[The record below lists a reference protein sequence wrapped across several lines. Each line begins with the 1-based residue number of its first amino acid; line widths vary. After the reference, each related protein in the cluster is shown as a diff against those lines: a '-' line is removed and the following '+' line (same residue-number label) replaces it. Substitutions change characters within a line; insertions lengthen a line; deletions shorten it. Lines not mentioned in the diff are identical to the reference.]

1 MGFFIAGW
9 ISIGV
14 CSYTDHVSK
23 ARIISLLNQKGGVG
37 KTTTTVNLAAGI
49 AEAGNKVLV
58 IDLDPQTHLGLHF
71 GIDDTAASVYDLLMD
86 KTVTVKDALVK
97 ARKNI
102 DLVTSEV
109 DLAAAE
115 SELASKTDRH
125 DLLSKKLSTVADAY
139 DYILIDCPPSLGLLT
154 INALA
159 ASKELIVPMQT
170 HFLALQ
176 GVSRLFETVQMLV
189 GGLNPGLEVTGIVLC
204 MHEKNT
210 KLAREVVEDLEEF
223 FDSSRDSNAPWRNCI
238 IFDPPI
244 RRNVKLAEAPSFGK
258 TIFDYEP
265 DCAGAKD
272 YAKLAQS
279 VMATTREVPIE
290 VVSPS
295 EDRTSEVVN
304 EPK

>member
-1 MGFFIAGW
+1 M
-9 ISIGV
+9 
-14 CSYTDHVSK
+14 T
-23 ARIISLLNQKGGVG
+23 RIISLLNQKGGVG
-37 KTTTTVNLAAGI
+37 KTTTTVNLAAAI
-49 AEAGNKVLV
+49 AAEKNDSGKFNKVLV

-71 GIDDTAASVYDLLMD
+71 GTDTTGASVYDLLMD
-86 KTVTVKDALVK
+86 ESVTAKDTIVK

-102 DLVTSEV
+102 DLITSEV

-125 DLLSKKLSTVADAY
+125 DLLSKKIAPILDSY
-139 DYILIDCPPSLGLLT
+139 EYILIDCPPSLGLLT

-176 GVSRLFETVQMLV
+176 GVSRLFETVQALA
-189 GGLNPGLEVTGIVLC
+189 GGLNPQLEVTGIVLC

-210 KLAREVVEDLEEF
+210 KLAREVVDDLQGF
-223 FDSSRDSNAPWRNCI
+223 FDSSRESNVPWKNCV

-244 RRNVKLAEAPSFGK
+244 RRCVKLAEAPSFGQ

-272 YAKLAQS
+272 YAKLAES
-279 VMATTREVPIE
+279 VIAVHR
-290 VVSPS
+290 VV
-295 EDRTSEVVN
+295 DVEVVN
-304 EPK
+304 EHA

>member
-1 MGFFIAGW
+1 M
-9 ISIGV
+9 
-14 CSYTDHVSK
+14 
-23 ARIISLLNQKGGVG
+23 
-37 KTTTTVNLAAGI
+37 NLAAAI
-49 AEAGNKVLV
+49 AAEKNDSGKFNKILV

-71 GIDDTAASVYDLLMD
+71 GTDTTGASVYDLLMD
-86 KTVTVKDALVK
+86 ESVTAKDTIVK

-102 DLVTSEV
+102 DLITSEV

-125 DLLSKKLSTVADAY
+125 DLLSKKIAPILDSY
-139 DYILIDCPPSLGLLT
+139 EYILIDCPPSLGLLT

-176 GVSRLFETVQMLV
+176 GVSRLFETVQALA
-189 GGLNPGLEVTGIVLC
+189 GGLNPQLEVTGIVLC

-210 KLAREVVEDLEEF
+210 KLAREVVDDLQGF
-223 FDSSRDSNAPWRNCI
+223 FDSSRESNVPWKNCV

-244 RRNVKLAEAPSFGK
+244 RRCVKLAEAPSFGQ

-272 YAKLAQS
+272 YAKLAES
-279 VMATTREVPIE
+279 VIAANR
-290 VVSPS
+290 VV
-295 EDRTSEVVN
+295 DVEVVN
-304 EPK
+304 EHA

>member
-1 MGFFIAGW
+1 M
-9 ISIGV
+9 
-14 CSYTDHVSK
+14 SK
-23 ARIISLLNQKGGVG
+23 ARIISILNQKGGVG
-37 KTTTTVNLAAGI
+37 KTTTTVNLAA
-49 AEAGNKVLV
+49 ALAACGNKVLV

-71 GIDDTAASVYDLLMD
+71 GVESASASVYDLLMED
-86 KTVTVKDALVK
+86 DVSVQDALLF
-97 ARKNI
+97 ARENI

-125 DLLSKKLSTVADAY
+125 DLLSRKLEPIAEAY
-139 DYILIDCPPSLGLLT
+139 EYILIDCPPSLGLLT

-189 GGLNPGLEVTGIVLC
+189 GGLNPELQVSGIVLC

-210 KLAREVVEDLEEF
+210 KLAREVVDDLQEF
-223 FDSSRDSNAPWRNCI
+223 FDSSRDSDVPWRDCI
-238 IFDPPI
+238 ILDPPI
-244 RRNVKLAEAPSFGK
+244 RRNVKLAEAPSFGQ

-272 YAKLAQS
+272 YRQLAQS
-279 VMATTREVPIE
+279 VIAADPSKLTTVEIE
-290 VVSPS
+290 VK
-295 EDRTSEVVN
+295 N
-304 EPK
+304 EQQGTPEAGPIHNDKN

>member
-1 MGFFIAGW
+1 
-9 ISIGV
+9 
-14 CSYTDHVSK
+14 VSK

-37 KTTTTVNLAAGI
+37 KTTTTVNLAAALATHGY
-49 AEAGNKVLV
+49 KVLV

-71 GIDDTAASVYDLLMD
+71 GVESDSASVYDLLMED
-86 KTVTVKDALVK
+86 GVTIQDTLLF
-97 ARKNI
+97 ARENI

-125 DLLSKKLSTVADAY
+125 DLLSRKLASVKDCY

-189 GGLNPGLEVTGIVLC
+189 GVLNPELQVTGIVLC

-210 KLAREVVEDLEEF
+210 KLAREVVDDLQEF
-223 FDSSRDSNAPWRNCI
+223 FDSSRNSNVPWRECTI
-238 IFDPPI
+238 LQPPI

-265 DCAGAKD
+265 ECAGAND
-272 YAKLAQS
+272 YRKLAES
-279 VMATTREVPIE
+279 VIAIAPTSHHVLEVEVKPTEEYVEPATNDTA
-290 VVSPS
+290 
-295 EDRTSEVVN
+295 
-304 EPK
+304 

>member
-1 MGFFIAGW
+1 
-9 ISIGV
+9 V
-14 CSYTDHVSK
+14 T
-23 ARIISLLNQKGGVG
+23 RIISLLNQKGGVG
-37 KTTTTVNLAAGI
+37 KTTTTVNLAGAL
-49 AEAGNKVLV
+49 ALQGNKILV

-71 GIDDTAASVYDLLMD
+71 GVESESASVYDLLMEED
-86 KTVTVKDALVK
+86 VTIQDTLLV
-97 ARKNI
+97 ARENI

-109 DLAAAE
+109 GLAAAE

-125 DLLSKKLSTVADAY
+125 DLLSRKLAPIDGKY

-189 GGLNPGLEVTGIVLC
+189 GGLNPGLQVTGIVLC

-210 KLAREVVEDLEEF
+210 KLAREVVDDLQGF
-223 FDSSRDSNAPWRNCI
+223 FDSSRETAVPWKNCKI
-238 IFDPPI
+238 LYPPI
-244 RRNVKLAEAPSFGK
+244 RRNVKLAEAPSFGQ

-272 YAKLAQS
+272 YRKLAQS
-279 VMATTREVPIE
+279 VVDADPTKTVTVEVEVKSEQVNQIPNDAT
-290 VVSPS
+290 
-295 EDRTSEVVN
+295 
-304 EPK
+304 

>member
-1 MGFFIAGW
+1 M
-9 ISIGV
+9 
-14 CSYTDHVSK
+14 T
-23 ARIISLLNQKGGVG
+23 RIISLLNQKGGVG
-37 KTTTTVNLAAGI
+37 KTTTTVNLAAAI
-49 AEAGNKVLV
+49 AAEKNDSGKFNKILV

-71 GIDDTAASVYDLLMD
+71 GTDTTGASVYDLLMD
-86 KTVTVKDALVK
+86 ESVTAKETIVK

-102 DLVTSEV
+102 DLITSEV

-125 DLLSKKLSTVADAY
+125 DLLSKKIAPILDSY
-139 DYILIDCPPSLGLLT
+139 EYILIDCPPSLGLLT

-176 GVSRLFETVQMLV
+176 GVSRLFETVQALA
-189 GGLNPGLEVTGIVLC
+189 GGLNPQLEVTGIVLC

-210 KLAREVVEDLEEF
+210 KLAREVVDDLQGF
-223 FDSSRDSNAPWRNCI
+223 FDSSRESNVPWKNCV

-244 RRNVKLAEAPSFGK
+244 RRCVKLAEAPSFGQ

-272 YAKLAQS
+272 YAKLAES
-279 VMATTREVPIE
+279 VIAVNR
-290 VVSPS
+290 VV
-295 EDRTSEVVN
+295 DVEVVN
-304 EPK
+304 EHA

>member
-1 MGFFIAGW
+1 
-9 ISIGV
+9 V
-14 CSYTDHVSK
+14 T
-23 ARIISLLNQKGGVG
+23 RIISLLNQKGGVG
-37 KTTTTVNLAAGI
+37 KTTTTVNLAAAI
-49 AEAGNKVLV
+49 AAEKNDSGKFNKILV

-71 GIDDTAASVYDLLMD
+71 GTDTTGASVYDLLMD
-86 KTVTVKDALVK
+86 ESVTAKDTIVK

-102 DLVTSEV
+102 DLITSEV

-125 DLLSKKLSTVADAY
+125 DLLSKKIAPILDSY
-139 DYILIDCPPSLGLLT
+139 EYILIDCPPSLGLLT

-176 GVSRLFETVQMLV
+176 GVSRLFETVQALV
-189 GGLNPGLEVTGIVLC
+189 GGLNPQLGVTGIVLC

-210 KLAREVVEDLEEF
+210 KLAREVVDDLQGF
-223 FDSSRDSNAPWRNCI
+223 FDGSRESNVPWKNCV

-244 RRNVKLAEAPSFGK
+244 RRCVKLAEAPSFGQ

-272 YAKLAQS
+272 YAKLAES
-279 VMATTREVPIE
+279 VIAVNR
-290 VVSPS
+290 VV
-295 EDRTSEVVN
+295 DVEVVN
-304 EPK
+304 EHA

>member
-1 MGFFIAGW
+1 M
-9 ISIGV
+9 
-14 CSYTDHVSK
+14 T
-23 ARIISLLNQKGGVG
+23 RIISLLNQKGGVG
-37 KTTTTVNLAAGI
+37 KTTTTVNLAAAI
-49 AEAGNKVLV
+49 AAEKNDSGKFNKILV

-71 GIDDTAASVYDLLMD
+71 GTDTTGASVYDLLMD
-86 KTVTVKDALVK
+86 ESVTAKDTIVK

-102 DLVTSEV
+102 DLITSEV

-125 DLLSKKLSTVADAY
+125 DLLSKKIAPILDSY
-139 DYILIDCPPSLGLLT
+139 EYILIDCPPSLGLLT

-176 GVSRLFETVQMLV
+176 GVSRLFETVQALA
-189 GGLNPGLEVTGIVLC
+189 GGLNPQLEVTGIVLC

-210 KLAREVVEDLEEF
+210 KLAREVVDDLQGF
-223 FDSSRDSNAPWRNCI
+223 FDSSRESNVPWKNCV

-244 RRNVKLAEAPSFGK
+244 RRCVKLAEAPSFGQ

-272 YAKLAQS
+272 YAKLAES
-279 VMATTREVPIE
+279 VIAVNR
-290 VVSPS
+290 VV
-295 EDRTSEVVN
+295 DVEVVN
-304 EPK
+304 EHA

>member
-1 MGFFIAGW
+1 
-9 ISIGV
+9 V
-14 CSYTDHVSK
+14 T
-23 ARIISLLNQKGGVG
+23 RIISLLNQKGGVG

-49 AEAGNKVLV
+49 ASDNNDSGKLNKVLV

-71 GIDDTAASVYDLLMD
+71 GIDESGASVYDLLMD
-86 KTVTVKDALVK
+86 ESVTATDAIVK

-102 DLVTSEV
+102 DLITSEV

-125 DLLSKKLSTVADAY
+125 DLLARKLAPIIDSY

-154 INALA
+154 INALS

-176 GVSRLFETVQMLV
+176 GVSRLFETVQALV
-189 GGLNPGLEVTGIVLC
+189 GGLNPHLAVTGIVLC

-210 KLAREVVEDLEEF
+210 KLAREVVDDLQGF
-223 FDSSRDSNAPWRNCI
+223 FDTSRESDVPWKGCV

-244 RRNVKLAEAPSFGK
+244 RRCVKLAEAPSFGQ

-272 YAKLAQS
+272 YAKLAES
-279 VMATTREVPIE
+279 VMAATKVDDVEL
-290 VVSPS
+290 
-295 EDRTSEVVN
+295 VN
-304 EPK
+304 EHA

>member
-1 MGFFIAGW
+1 
-9 ISIGV
+9 V
-14 CSYTDHVSK
+14 T
-23 ARIISLLNQKGGVG
+23 RIISLLNQKGGVG
-37 KTTTTVNLAAGI
+37 KTTTTVNLAAAI
-49 AEAGNKVLV
+49 AAEKNDSGKFNKVLV

-71 GIDDTAASVYDLLMD
+71 GTDTTGASVYDLLMD
-86 KTVTVKDALVK
+86 ESVTAKDTIVK

-102 DLVTSEV
+102 DLITSEV

-125 DLLSKKLSTVADAY
+125 DLLSKKIAPILDSY
-139 DYILIDCPPSLGLLT
+139 EYILIDCPPSLGLLT

-176 GVSRLFETVQMLV
+176 GVSRLFETVQALA
-189 GGLNPGLEVTGIVLC
+189 GGLNPQLEVTGIVLC

-210 KLAREVVEDLEEF
+210 KLAREVVDDLQGF
-223 FDSSRDSNAPWRNCI
+223 FDSSRESNVPWKNCV

-244 RRNVKLAEAPSFGK
+244 RRCVKLAEAPSFGQ

-272 YAKLAQS
+272 YAKLAES
-279 VMATTREVPIE
+279 VIAVHR
-290 VVSPS
+290 VV
-295 EDRTSEVVN
+295 DVEVVN
-304 EPK
+304 EHA

>member
-1 MGFFIAGW
+1 M
-9 ISIGV
+9 
-14 CSYTDHVSK
+14 T
-23 ARIISLLNQKGGVG
+23 RIISLLNQKGGVG
-37 KTTTTVNLAAGI
+37 KTTTTVNLAA
-49 AEAGNKVLV
+49 ALAGGGTPDGVGSSENSVLV

-71 GIDDTAASVYDLLMD
+71 GIDDSGSSAASGASVYDLLMD
-86 KTVTVKDALVK
+86 ESVSAKDAIVK

-102 DLVTSEV
+102 DLITSEV

-125 DLLSKKLSTVADAY
+125 DLLAKKLTPILDSY

-176 GVSRLFETVQMLV
+176 GVSRLFETVQALV
-189 GGLNPGLEVTGIVLC
+189 GGLNPYVAVTGIVLC

-210 KLAREVVEDLEEF
+210 KLAREVVDDLQGF
-223 FDSSRDSNAPWRNCI
+223 FDASRESDVPWKNCV
-238 IFDPPI
+238 IFEPPI
-244 RRNVKLAEAPSFGK
+244 RRCVKLAEAPSFGQ

-279 VMATTREVPIE
+279 VIAVKKVADVEL
-290 VVSPS
+290 
-295 EDRTSEVVN
+295 VN
-304 EPK
+304 EHA

>member
-1 MGFFIAGW
+1 M
-9 ISIGV
+9 
-14 CSYTDHVSK
+14 T
-23 ARIISLLNQKGGVG
+23 RIISLLNQKGGVG
-37 KTTTTVNLAAGI
+37 KTTTTVNLAAAI
-49 AEAGNKVLV
+49 ATEKNDSGKFNKVLV

-71 GIDDTAASVYDLLMD
+71 GTDTTGASVYDLLMD
-86 KTVTVKDALVK
+86 ESVTAKDTIVK

-102 DLVTSEV
+102 DLITSEV

-125 DLLSKKLSTVADAY
+125 DLLSKKIAPILDSY
-139 DYILIDCPPSLGLLT
+139 EYILIDCPPSLGLLT

-176 GVSRLFETVQMLV
+176 GVSRLFETVQALA
-189 GGLNPGLEVTGIVLC
+189 GGLNPQLEVTGIVLC

-210 KLAREVVEDLEEF
+210 KLAREVVDDLQGF
-223 FDSSRDSNAPWRNCI
+223 FDSSRESNVPWKNCV

-244 RRNVKLAEAPSFGK
+244 RRCVKLAEAPSFGQ

-272 YAKLAQS
+272 YAKLAES
-279 VMATTREVPIE
+279 VIAVHR
-290 VVSPS
+290 VV
-295 EDRTSEVVN
+295 DVEVVN
-304 EPK
+304 EHA

>member
-1 MGFFIAGW
+1 
-9 ISIGV
+9 V
-14 CSYTDHVSK
+14 T
-23 ARIISLLNQKGGVG
+23 RIISLLNQKGGVG
-37 KTTTTVNLAAGI
+37 KTTTTVNLAAALASQGHKI
-49 AEAGNKVLV
+49 LV

-71 GIDDTAASVYDLLMD
+71 GVESDAASVYDLLMEEE
-86 KTVTVKDALVK
+86 VTIQDTLLF
-97 ARKNI
+97 ARENI

-125 DLLSKKLSTVADAY
+125 DLLARKLSAVSDQY

-189 GGLNPGLEVTGIVLC
+189 GGLNPELKVTGIVLC

-210 KLAREVVEDLEEF
+210 KLAREVVEDLQEF
-223 FDSSRDSNAPWRNCI
+223 FDSSRGSDVPWKNCTI
-238 IFDPPI
+238 LQPPI
-244 RRNVKLAEAPSFGK
+244 RRNVKLAEAPSFGQ

-265 DCAGAKD
+265 DCAGAND
-272 YAKLAQS
+272 YQKLAES
-279 VMATTREVPIE
+279 VIAIGQPEHHTTEVEAKPTEEHVEPATNDPA
-290 VVSPS
+290 
-295 EDRTSEVVN
+295 
-304 EPK
+304 

>member
-1 MGFFIAGW
+1 
-9 ISIGV
+9 
-14 CSYTDHVSK
+14 
-23 ARIISLLNQKGGVG
+23 LNQKGGVG
-37 KTTTTVNLAAGI
+37 KTTTTVNLAAALAALDYSI
-49 AEAGNKVLV
+49 LV

-71 GIDDTAASVYDLLMD
+71 GIDEASHSVYDLLMD
-86 KTVTVKDALVK
+86 EHVTISDTLLP

-115 SELASKTDRH
+115 SELASKTNRH
-125 DLLSKKLSTVADAY
+125 DLLSRKLTAVSDNY

-176 GVSRLFETVQMLV
+176 GVSRLFETVSMLV
-189 GGLNPGLEVTGIVLC
+189 DGLNPDLQVSGIVLC
-204 MHEKNT
+204 MHEGHTNLGK
-210 KLAREVVEDLEEF
+210 EVVADLEEF
-223 FDSSRDSNAPWRNCI
+223 FEASSSQDVPWRTCKI
-238 IFDPPI
+238 LQPPI

-265 DCAGAKD
+265 DCAGAND
-272 YAKLAQS
+272 YRQLAES
-279 VMATTREVPIE
+279 VIAISQTQHASQV
-290 VVSPS
+290 
-295 EDRTSEVVN
+295 
-304 EPK
+304 EPKPTEEQERVEQATNDTT

>member
-1 MGFFIAGW
+1 M
-9 ISIGV
+9 SR
-14 CSYTDHVSK
+14 

-37 KTTTTVNLAAGI
+37 KTTTTVNLAA
-49 AEAGNKVLV
+49 ALATLEYKVLV

-71 GIDDTAASVYDLLMD
+71 GIEEASNSVYDLLMD
-86 KTVTVKDALVK
+86 ENISIADTLVS

-109 DLAAAE
+109 DLVAAE

-125 DLLSKKLSTVADAY
+125 DLLSRKLTEVVDNY
-139 DYILIDCPPSLGLLT
+139 DYILIDCPPSLGLLA

-176 GVSRLFETVQMLV
+176 GVSRLFETVSMLV
-189 GGLNPGLEVTGIVLC
+189 DGLNPDLQVTGIVLC
-204 MHEKNT
+204 MHEGHTNLGK
-210 KLAREVVEDLEEF
+210 EVVADLEEF
-223 FDSSRDSNAPWRNCI
+223 FEASRTQDVPWKNCEI
-238 IFDPPI
+238 LQPPI

-265 DCAGAKD
+265 DCAGAND
-272 YAKLAQS
+272 YRKLAES
-279 VMATTREVPIE
+279 VVAIHQRV
-290 VVSPS
+290 
-295 EDRTSEVVN
+295 SEVEAKPTEEQV
-304 EPK
+304 EPAANDTA

>member
-1 MGFFIAGW
+1 MVETLRYTYRCEQRTNHFI
-9 ISIGV
+9 V
-14 CSYTDHVSK
+14 EPE
-23 ARIISLLNQKGGVG
+23 GGVG
-37 KTTTTVNLAAGI
+37 KTTTTVNLAAAI
-49 AEAGNKVLV
+49 ANAGNKVLV

-71 GIDDTAASVYDLLMD
+71 GINETAASVYDLLMD
-86 KTVTVKDALVK
+86 EAVSAKDAIVK

-102 DLVTSEV
+102 DLITSEV

-125 DLLSKKLSTVADAY
+125 DLLAKKIASIQDSY

-189 GGLNPGLEVTGIVLC
+189 AGLNPELAVTGIVLC

-210 KLAREVVEDLEEF
+210 KLAREVVDDLQEF
-223 FDSSRDSNAPWRNCI
+223 FEASRESDVPWKNCVI
-238 IFDPPI
+238 LDPPI
-244 RRNVKLAEAPSFGK
+244 RRCVKLAEAPSFGQ

-272 YAKLAQS
+272 YAKLAES
-279 VMATTREVPIE
+279 VTVVDQGVEMEVLSMQEELP
-290 VVSPS
+290 
-295 EDRTSEVVN
+295 SEVVN
-304 EPK
+304 ESA

>member
-1 MGFFIAGW
+1 M
-9 ISIGV
+9 S
-14 CSYTDHVSK
+14 S

-37 KTTTTVNLAAGI
+37 KTTTTVNLAA
-49 AEAGNKVLV
+49 ALAALDYSVLV

-71 GIDDTAASVYDLLMD
+71 GVDEAAHSVYDLLMEED
-86 KTVTVKDALVK
+86 ISIADTLLP

-115 SELASKTDRH
+115 SELAFKTDRH
-125 DLLSKKLSTVADAY
+125 DLLSRKLLAVADNY

-189 GGLNPGLEVTGIVLC
+189 AGLNPDLEVTGVVLC
-204 MHEKNT
+204 MHEGHTN
-210 KLAREVVEDLEEF
+210 LGREVVADLEEF
-223 FDSSRDSNAPWRNCI
+223 FEASRSQDVPWKNCEI
-238 IFDPPI
+238 LQPPI
-244 RRNVKLAEAPSFGK
+244 RRNVKLAEAPSFGQ

-265 DCAGAKD
+265 ECAGAND
-272 YAKLAQS
+272 YRKLTES
-279 VMATTREVPIE
+279 VIAIHQKQQHV
-290 VVSPS
+290 
-295 EDRTSEVVN
+295 SEVEAKPTEEHV
-304 EPK
+304 EPATNDTT

>member
-1 MGFFIAGW
+1 M
-9 ISIGV
+9 
-14 CSYTDHVSK
+14 T
-23 ARIISLLNQKGGVG
+23 RIISILNQKGGVG
-37 KTTTTVNLAAGI
+37 KTTTTVNLAA
-49 AEAGNKVLV
+49 ALAALEFKVLV

-71 GIDDTAASVYDLLMD
+71 GVESESASVYDLLMEED
-86 KTVTVKDALVK
+86 VTIQDTIMF
-97 ARKNI
+97 ARENI

-109 DLAAAE
+109 DLVAAE

-125 DLLSKKLSTVADAY
+125 DLLSRKLAAVVDNY

-189 GGLNPGLEVTGIVLC
+189 GGLNPELQVTGIVLC

-210 KLAREVVEDLEEF
+210 KLAREVVDDLQEF
-223 FDSSRDSNAPWRNCI
+223 FDSSRESDLPWKNCTI
-238 IFDPPI
+238 LQPAI
-244 RRNVKLAEAPSFGK
+244 RRNVKLAEAPSFGQ

-265 DCAGAKD
+265 DCAGAND
-272 YAKLAQS
+272 YRKLAES
-279 VMATTREVPIE
+279 VIAIQQIE
-290 VVSPS
+290 H
-295 EDRTSEVVN
+295 RASEVEAKPTEEHV
-304 EPK
+304 EPASNDPA

>member
-1 MGFFIAGW
+1 M
-9 ISIGV
+9 
-14 CSYTDHVSK
+14 T
-23 ARIISLLNQKGGVG
+23 RIISLLNQKGGVG
-37 KTTTTVNLAAGI
+37 KTTTTVNLAAAI
-49 AEAGNKVLV
+49 AAEKNDSGKFNKVLV

-71 GIDDTAASVYDLLMD
+71 GTDTTGASVYDLLMD
-86 KTVTVKDALVK
+86 ESVTAKDTIVK

-102 DLVTSEV
+102 DLITSEV

-125 DLLSKKLSTVADAY
+125 DLLSKKIAPILDSY
-139 DYILIDCPPSLGLLT
+139 EYILIDCPPSLGLLT

-176 GVSRLFETVQMLV
+176 GVSRLFETVQALA
-189 GGLNPGLEVTGIVLC
+189 GGLNPQLEVTGIVLC

-210 KLAREVVEDLEEF
+210 KLAREVVDDLQGF
-223 FDSSRDSNAPWRNCI
+223 FDSSRESNVPWKNCV

-244 RRNVKLAEAPSFGK
+244 RRCVKLAEAPSFGQ

-272 YAKLAQS
+272 YAKLAES
-279 VMATTREVPIE
+279 VIAVNR
-290 VVSPS
+290 VV
-295 EDRTSEVVN
+295 DVEVVN
-304 EPK
+304 EHA

>member
-1 MGFFIAGW
+1 M
-9 ISIGV
+9 SR
-14 CSYTDHVSK
+14 

-37 KTTTTVNLAAGI
+37 KTTTTVNLAA
-49 AEAGNKVLV
+49 ALAALDFEVLV

-71 GIDDTAASVYDLLMD
+71 GVDEASNSVYDLLMD
-86 KTVTVKDALVK
+86 ENVFITDTIVS

-125 DLLSKKLSTVADAY
+125 DLLSRKITGVADNY

-176 GVSRLFETVQMLV
+176 GVSRLFETVSKLV
-189 GGLNPGLEVTGIVLC
+189 GGLNPNLQVTGIVLC
-204 MHEKNT
+204 MHEGHTNLGK
-210 KLAREVVEDLEEF
+210 EVVADLEEF
-223 FDSSRDSNAPWRNCI
+223 FEASRTQEVPWKYCEI
-238 IFDPPI
+238 LHPPI
-244 RRNVKLAEAPSFGK
+244 RRNVKLAEAPSFGQ

-265 DCAGAKD
+265 DCAGAQD
-272 YAKLAQS
+272 YRKLAES
-279 VMATTREVPIE
+279 VIAVNQGQQQN
-290 VVSPS
+290 
-295 EDRTSEVVN
+295 SEV
-304 EPK
+304 EPKPTEEHVEPATNDTT

>member
-1 MGFFIAGW
+1 
-9 ISIGV
+9 
-14 CSYTDHVSK
+14 VSK
-23 ARIISLLNQKGGVG
+23 ARIISILNQKGGVG
-37 KTTTTVNLAAGI
+37 KTTTTVNLAA
-49 AEAGNKVLV
+49 ALAACGNKVLV

-71 GIDDTAASVYDLLMD
+71 GVESASASVYDLLMED
-86 KTVTVKDALVK
+86 DVSVQDALLF
-97 ARKNI
+97 ARENI

-125 DLLSKKLSTVADAY
+125 DLLSRKLEPIAEAY
-139 DYILIDCPPSLGLLT
+139 EYILIDCPPSLGLLT

-189 GGLNPGLEVTGIVLC
+189 SGLNPELQVSGIVLC

-210 KLAREVVEDLEEF
+210 KLAREVVDDLQEF
-223 FDSSRDSNAPWRNCI
+223 FDSSRDSDVPWRDCI
-238 IFDPPI
+238 ILDPPI
-244 RRNVKLAEAPSFGK
+244 RRNVKLAEAPSFGQ

-272 YAKLAQS
+272 YRQLAQS
-279 VMATTREVPIE
+279 VIAADPSKLTTIEIE
-290 VVSPS
+290 VK
-295 EDRTSEVVN
+295 N
-304 EPK
+304 EQQGTPEAGPIHNDKN

>member
-1 MGFFIAGW
+1 LGILSF
-9 ISIGV
+9 V
-14 CSYTDHVSK
+14 T
-23 ARIISLLNQKGGVG
+23 RIISLLNQKGGVG
-37 KTTTTVNLAAGI
+37 KTTTTVNLAAAI
-49 AEAGNKVLV
+49 SAFDKKVLV

-71 GIDDTAASVYDLLMD
+71 GIEETATSVYDLLMD
-86 KTVTVKDALVK
+86 DRVEAKNAVVN

-102 DLVTSEV
+102 DLITSEV

-115 SELASKTDRH
+115 SELAPKTDRH
-125 DLLSKKLSTVADAY
+125 DLLAKKLEPIQNSY

-159 ASKELIVPMQT
+159 ASTELIVPMQT

-189 GGLNPGLEVTGIVLC
+189 GGLNPKLAVTGIVLC

-210 KLAREVVEDLEEF
+210 KLAREVVDDLQEF
-223 FDSSRDSNAPWRNCI
+223 FETSRKSEVPWKNCV

-244 RRNVKLAEAPSFGK
+244 RRCVKLAEAPSFGK

-265 DCAGAKD
+265 NCAGAKD
-272 YAKLAQS
+272 YANLAESVTGINQS
-279 VMATTREVPIE
+279 VEIE
-290 VVSPS
+290 VLPIK
-295 EDRTSEVVN
+295 EELTSEVIN
-304 EPK
+304 DPT

>member
-1 MGFFIAGW
+1 M
-9 ISIGV
+9 
-14 CSYTDHVSK
+14 

-37 KTTTTVNLAAGI
+37 KTTTTVNLAA
-49 AEAGNKVLV
+49 ALAAKGNSILV

-71 GIDDTAASVYDLLMD
+71 GVENASNSVYDLLMD
-86 KTVTVKDALVK
+86 ESVTIADTLLP

-115 SELASKTDRH
+115 SELASQTNRH
-125 DLLSKKLSTVADAY
+125 DLLSRKLVPVIDLY

-176 GVSRLFETVQMLV
+176 GVSRLFETVSMLV
-189 GGLNPGLEVTGIVLC
+189 GGLNPELQVSGIVLC
-204 MHEKNT
+204 MHEGHTN
-210 KLAREVVEDLEEF
+210 LGREVVADLEEF
-223 FDSSRDSNAPWRNCI
+223 FAASKDQDVPWKDCEI
-238 IFDPPI
+238 LQPPI
-244 RRNVKLAEAPSFGK
+244 RRNVKLAEAPSFGQ

-272 YAKLAQS
+272 YRRLAESVIAANSSNQQIETEEIPIPVNAQQEQS
-279 VMATTREVPIE
+279 EP
-290 VVSPS
+290 VSN
-295 EDRTSEVVN
+295 DAI
-304 EPK
+304 

>member
-1 MGFFIAGW
+1 M
-9 ISIGV
+9 SR
-14 CSYTDHVSK
+14 

-37 KTTTTVNLAAGI
+37 KTTTTVNLAA
-49 AEAGNKVLV
+49 ALATLEYKVLV

-71 GIDDTAASVYDLLMD
+71 GIEEASNSVYDLLMD
-86 KTVTVKDALVK
+86 ENISIADTLVS

-109 DLAAAE
+109 DLVAAE

-125 DLLSKKLSTVADAY
+125 DLLSRKLTEVVDNY
-139 DYILIDCPPSLGLLT
+139 DYILIDCPPSLGLLA

-176 GVSRLFETVQMLV
+176 GVSRLFETVSMLV
-189 GGLNPGLEVTGIVLC
+189 DGLNPDLQVTGIVLC
-204 MHEKNT
+204 MHEGHTNLGK
-210 KLAREVVEDLEEF
+210 EVVADLEEF
-223 FDSSRDSNAPWRNCI
+223 FEASRTQDVPWKNCEI
-238 IFDPPI
+238 LQPPI

-265 DCAGAKD
+265 DCAGAND
-272 YAKLAQS
+272 YRKLAES
-279 VMATTREVPIE
+279 VVAIHQRV
-290 VVSPS
+290 
-295 EDRTSEVVN
+295 SEVEAKPTEEQV
-304 EPK
+304 EPATNDTA

>member
-1 MGFFIAGW
+1 M
-9 ISIGV
+9 
-14 CSYTDHVSK
+14 T
-23 ARIISLLNQKGGVG
+23 RIISLLNQKGGVG

-49 AEAGNKVLV
+49 ATQKNESGKCNKALV

-71 GIDDTAASVYDLLMD
+71 GIDETAASVYDLLMD
-86 KTVTVKDALVK
+86 ESVSAQDAIVK

-102 DLVTSEV
+102 DLITSEV

-125 DLLSKKLSTVADAY
+125 DLLSKKLATVTGNY

-189 GGLNPGLEVTGIVLC
+189 GGLNPELAVTGIVLC

-210 KLAREVVEDLEEF
+210 KLAREVVDDLQGF
-223 FDSSRDSNAPWRNCI
+223 FDASRESEVPWKNCV

-244 RRNVKLAEAPSFGK
+244 RRCVKLAEAPSFGQ

-265 DCAGAKD
+265 ECAGAKD
-272 YAKLAQS
+272 YAKLAES
-279 VMATTREVPIE
+279 VIAANR
-290 VVSPS
+290 VVDV
-295 EDRTSEVVN
+295 ELVN
-304 EPK
+304 EHA

>member
-1 MGFFIAGW
+1 M
-9 ISIGV
+9 
-14 CSYTDHVSK
+14 T
-23 ARIISLLNQKGGVG
+23 RIISLLNQKGGVG
-37 KTTTTVNLAAGI
+37 KTTTTVNLAAAI
-49 AEAGNKVLV
+49 ASEKNDSGKFNKVLV

-71 GIDDTAASVYDLLMD
+71 GTDTTGASVYDLLMD
-86 KTVTVKDALVK
+86 ESVTAIDTIVK

-102 DLVTSEV
+102 DLITSEV

-125 DLLSKKLSTVADAY
+125 DLLSKKIAPIIDSY

-176 GVSRLFETVQMLV
+176 GVSRLFETVQALV
-189 GGLNPGLEVTGIVLC
+189 GGLNPQLEVTGIVLC

-210 KLAREVVEDLEEF
+210 KLAREVVDDLQGF
-223 FDSSRDSNAPWRNCI
+223 FDGSRESNVPWKNCV

-244 RRNVKLAEAPSFGK
+244 RRCVKLAEAPSFGQ

-272 YAKLAQS
+272 YAKLAES
-279 VMATTREVPIE
+279 VIAVNR
-290 VVSPS
+290 VV
-295 EDRTSEVVN
+295 DVEVVN
-304 EPK
+304 EHA

>member
-1 MGFFIAGW
+1 
-9 ISIGV
+9 V
-14 CSYTDHVSK
+14 T
-23 ARIISLLNQKGGVG
+23 RIISLLNQKGGVG
-37 KTTTTVNLAAGI
+37 KTTTTVNLAAAI
-49 AEAGNKVLV
+49 ATEKNDSGKFNKVLV

-71 GIDDTAASVYDLLMD
+71 GTDTTGASVYDLLMD
-86 KTVTVKDALVK
+86 EYVTAKDTIVK

-102 DLVTSEV
+102 DLITSEV

-125 DLLSKKLSTVADAY
+125 DLLSRKIAPILDAY

-176 GVSRLFETVQMLV
+176 GVSRLFETVQALV
-189 GGLNPGLEVTGIVLC
+189 GGLNPELEVTGIVLC

-210 KLAREVVEDLEEF
+210 KLAREVVDDLQGF
-223 FDSSRDSNAPWRNCI
+223 FDGSRESNVPWKNCV

-244 RRNVKLAEAPSFGK
+244 RRCVKLAEAPSFGQ

-272 YAKLAQS
+272 YAKLAES
-279 VMATTREVPIE
+279 VIAVNR
-290 VVSPS
+290 VV
-295 EDRTSEVVN
+295 DVEVVN
-304 EPK
+304 EHA

>member
-1 MGFFIAGW
+1 M
-9 ISIGV
+9 
-14 CSYTDHVSK
+14 T
-23 ARIISLLNQKGGVG
+23 RIISLLNQKGGVG
-37 KTTTTVNLAAGI
+37 KTTTTVNLAAAI
-49 AEAGNKVLV
+49 AAAGNTVLV

-71 GIDDTAASVYDLLMD
+71 GIDETAASVYDLLMD
-86 KTVTVKDALVK
+86 DDVSAKNAVVK

-102 DLVTSEV
+102 DLITSEV

-125 DLLSKKLSTVADAY
+125 DLLAHKLAPIKDKY

-189 GGLNPGLEVTGIVLC
+189 GGLNPELAVIGIVLC

-210 KLAREVVEDLEEF
+210 KLAREVVDDLTGF
-223 FDSSRDSNAPWRNCI
+223 FESSRESNAPWKNCV

-244 RRNVKLAEAPSFGK
+244 RRCVKLAEAPSFGQ

-279 VMATTREVPIE
+279 VISA
-290 VVSPS
+290 S
-295 EDRTSEVVN
+295 RTVGVELVN
-304 EPK
+304 EHA

>member
-1 MGFFIAGW
+1 
-9 ISIGV
+9 
-14 CSYTDHVSK
+14 VSK
-23 ARIISLLNQKGGVG
+23 ARIISILNQKGGVG
-37 KTTTTVNLAAGI
+37 KTTTTVNLAA
-49 AEAGNKVLV
+49 ALAACGNKVLV

-71 GIDDTAASVYDLLMD
+71 GVESDSASVYDLLMED
-86 KTVTVKDALVK
+86 DVSVQDALLF
-97 ARKNI
+97 ARENI

-125 DLLSKKLSTVADAY
+125 DLLSRKLEPIADAY
-139 DYILIDCPPSLGLLT
+139 EYILIDCPPSLGLLT

-189 GGLNPGLEVTGIVLC
+189 GGLNPELQVSGIVLC

-210 KLAREVVEDLEEF
+210 KLAREVVDDLQEF
-223 FDSSRDSNAPWRNCI
+223 FDSSRDSDVPWRNCI
-238 IFDPPI
+238 ILDPPI
-244 RRNVKLAEAPSFGK
+244 RRNVKLAEAPSFGQ

-272 YAKLAQS
+272 YRQLAQS
-279 VMATTREVPIE
+279 VVAADPSKLTTVEIE
-290 VVSPS
+290 VK
-295 EDRTSEVVN
+295 N
-304 EPK
+304 EQQGTPEAGPIHNDKN

>member
-1 MGFFIAGW
+1 M
-9 ISIGV
+9 
-14 CSYTDHVSK
+14 

-37 KTTTTVNLAAGI
+37 KTTTTVNLAAAI
-49 AEAGNKVLV
+49 ANAGNKVLV

-86 KTVTVKDALVK
+86 ESVTAKDAIVK

-102 DLVTSEV
+102 DLITSEV

-125 DLLSKKLSTVADAY
+125 DLLAKKLAPILDSY

-189 GGLNPGLEVTGIVLC
+189 GGINPELAVTGIVLC

-210 KLAREVVEDLEEF
+210 KLAREVVDDLQGF
-223 FDSSRDSNAPWRNCI
+223 FDSSRGSDVPWKNCV
-238 IFDPPI
+238 IFDPAI
-244 RRNVKLAEAPSFGK
+244 RRCVKLAEAPSFGQ

-272 YAKLAQS
+272 YATLAES
-279 VMATTREVPIE
+279 VIRAYKTTDVEL
-290 VVSPS
+290 
-295 EDRTSEVVN
+295 VN
-304 EPK
+304 EHA